1 MIKFKEMD
9 FNTLQEYL
17 ISDTCVEEWQ
27 DDNEE
32 MVVENE
38 EFGEK
43 DFVLLFNPVYRVM
56 VAGRTF
62 LVVEGVYM
70 AYDEEIDGT
79 YPEWDISLVYENVPD
94 EKFNPNN
101 FLYYEQGSAASAVM
115 NYRNILM
122 NVERNGG

>member
-9 FNTLQEYL
+9 FNALQEYL
-17 ISDTCVEEWQ
+17 ISDACIEEWP
-27 DDNEE
+27 DDEEE

-94 EKFNPNN
+94 DEFDPNN

-122 NVERNGG
+122 NVEMNGG

>member
-17 ISDTCVEEWQ
+17 ISDACVEEWQ
-27 DDNEE
+27 DDKEE
-32 MVVENE
+32 IVVENE

-62 LVVEGVYM
+62 LVAM
-70 AYDEEIDGT
+70 
-79 YPEWDISLVYENVPD
+79 
-94 EKFNPNN
+94 
-101 FLYYEQGSAASAVM
+101 
-115 NYRNILM
+115 
-122 NVERNGG
+122 NGG